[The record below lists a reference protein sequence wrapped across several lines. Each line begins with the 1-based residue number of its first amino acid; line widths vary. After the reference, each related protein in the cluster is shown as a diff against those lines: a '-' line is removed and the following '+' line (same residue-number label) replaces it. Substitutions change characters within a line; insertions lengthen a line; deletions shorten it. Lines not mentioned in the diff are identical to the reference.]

1 MNTTSI
7 THDPTDER
15 HRAVCTECAAVWDDL
30 ERISAQAAQLPTLTP
45 SRDLWAGIE
54 ARLTASSNASTSA
67 PANDAAARASSAA
80 DSTGGGET
88 RPPAASRRRPWYGG
102 QAFRLAL
109 AASLL
114 VAVSSAVTWQLASSA
129 PGTPALAPLPS
140 ASPEESALHLASLTA
155 TVTSMESEITALQTI
170 VRERR
175 GELDPQTVAVL
186 EENLALIDRA
196 IAESRAA
203 LASDP
208 ASQFLAAQFT
218 RAYSSKLTL
227 LRDAATLPVGI

>member
-1 MNTTSI
+1 MNTTPI
-7 THDPTDER
+7 NHDPTDDG
-15 HRAVCTECAAVWDDL
+15 HRAACAECAAVWDDL
-30 ERISAQAAQLPTLTP
+30 ERISAQAAQLPRLTP

-54 ARLTASSNASTSA
+54 ARIAA
-67 PANDAAARASSAA
+67 PSIANGAEPQRVPGARS
-80 DSTGGGET
+80 
-88 RPPAASRRRPWYGG
+88 WYRG

-114 VAVSSAVTWQLASSA
+114 VAVSSAVTWKLARA
-129 PGTPALAPLPS
+129 DREPAALATLPS
-140 ASPEESALHLASLTA
+140 ASPEESALHLASFTES
-155 TVTSMESEITALQTI
+155 VTSMEREISALQTI

-175 GELDPQTVAVL
+175 AELDPQTVSVL
-186 EENLALIDRA
+186 EENLAVIDRA

-208 ASQFLAAQFT
+208 ASQFLAAQFA

-227 LRDAATLPVGI
+227 LRDATTLPIGI

>member
-1 MNTTSI
+1 MNTTPI
-7 THDPTDER
+7 DHDPTNDG
-15 HRAVCTECAAVWDDL
+15 HRASCVECAAVWDDL
-30 ERISAQAAQLPTLTP
+30 ARISAEAAQLPLLVPT
-45 SRDLWAGIE
+45 RDLWAGIE
-54 ARLTASSNASTSA
+54 SRIEARIETRIETRIGG
-67 PANDAAARASSAA
+67 AAA
-80 DSTGGGET
+80 TVT
-88 RPPAASRRRPWYGG
+88 RPWYRG

-114 VAVSSAVTWQLASSA
+114 VAVTSAVTWTIARA
-129 PGTPALAPLPS
+129 DRDTPAFASLPS
-140 ASPEESALHLASLTA
+140 ATPEESALHLASFTES
-155 TVTSMESEITALQTI
+155 VTSMEREVSALQTI

-175 GELDPQTVAVL
+175 GELDPQTVSVL

-227 LRDAATLPVGI
+227 LRDAATLPIGI